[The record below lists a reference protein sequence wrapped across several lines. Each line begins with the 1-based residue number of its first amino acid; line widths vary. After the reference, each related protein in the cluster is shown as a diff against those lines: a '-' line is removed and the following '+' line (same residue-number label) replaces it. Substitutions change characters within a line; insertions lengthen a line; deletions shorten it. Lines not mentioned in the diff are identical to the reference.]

1 MSFLIL
7 NVLVLQ
13 YYFLKHEEFFYHYFR
28 LLYFYVEEC
37 FLKLG
42 TND

>member
-13 YYFLKHEEFFYHYFR
+13 YYFLKHEELFYHY
-28 LLYFYVEEC
+28 L
-37 FLKLG
+37 
-42 TND
+42 